1 MRAGATDYVIN
12 DEALAYM
19 RGRSL
24 SGLVIARLAGHKSK
38 RLKDQEAWMAHLE
51 RLGITRLRVH
61 PDPLKIA
68 TEGALWGSVVA
79 HGLLKD
85 AVIVSDDAG
94 QFNVGSHALC
104 WVHAERLIHKLVG
117 FNHRQRQAC
126 ARIRARVWWFY
137 ADLKAYCRDP
147 TPRRKRELQARFD
160 RLFTTTT
167 GFATLDRLLARLHAT
182 SIATPAPLPSW
193 SRSSAAR
200 GSCRPPPMPRS
211 TIGARGPG
219 PDGMPQVVFNTRSQR
234 AGVMLPAPS
243 RMFDD
248 GGEQ

>member
-1 MRAGATDYVIN
+1 M
-12 DEALAYM
+12 
-19 RGRSL
+19 
-24 SGLVIARLAGHKSK
+24 
-38 RLKDQEAWMAHLE
+38 
-51 RLGITRLRVH
+51 
-61 PDPLKIA
+61 
-68 TEGALWGSVVA
+68 VA

-167 GFATLDRLLARLHAT
+167 GATLDRLLARLHANKIELLRALERPD
-182 SIATPAPLPSW
+182 IALHTNGSENDI
-193 SRSSAAR
+193 RCQVTRRKIR
-200 GSCRPPPMPRS
+200 G
-211 TIGARGPG
+211 G
-219 PDGMPQVVFNTRSQR
+219 TRSETGRDCRDAFLGLMKTCGRRLVLGLPRQPARHPRRAAHPPLARPHPPARRRRPFPPVTEQGLQR
-234 AGVMLPAPS
+234 LVAHGVHASWVEAHERILEGRPLGVHQAVLEPRAEHAP
-243 RMFDD
+243 
-248 GGEQ
+248 

>member
-1 MRAGATDYVIN
+1 
-12 DEALAYM
+12 
-19 RGRSL
+19 
-24 SGLVIARLAGHKSK
+24 
-38 RLKDQEAWMAHLE
+38 MAHLE

-68 TEGALWGSVVA
+68 TEGALWGSA

-85 AVIVSDDAG
+85 AVIVTPASSTSALTRCAG
-94 QFNVGSHALC
+94 STP
-104 WVHAERLIHKLVG
+104 RLIHKLVG

-167 GFATLDRLLARLHAT
+167 GFATLDRLLARLHANKVELLSRPRT
-182 SIATPAPLPSW
+182 AGYPASH
-193 SRSSAAR
+193 
-200 GSCRPPPMPRS
+200 
-211 TIGARGPG
+211 
-219 PDGMPQVVFNTRSQR
+219 QR
-234 AGVMLPAPS
+234 L
-243 RMFDD
+243 
-248 GGEQ
+248 GE